1 MNPKSTDNMKHR
13 IAILMMAA
21 SASCSSTPTQSAVAK
36 ARGKDYTI
44 AECSMRHSQYVD
56 GIRSATTQDA
66 LDEYSSKAHK
76 ERQAMLYEMSY
87 LSSNGEITQE
97 QAQEWYR
104 SLKASALNE
113 ETAYK
118 EAARRVMASE
128 SGRSIQ

>member
-1 MNPKSTDNMKHR
+1 
-13 IAILMMAA
+13 
-21 SASCSSTPTQSAVAK
+21 
-36 ARGKDYTI
+36 
-44 AECSMRHSQYVD
+44 
-56 GIRSATTQDA
+56 
-66 LDEYSSKAHK
+66 
-76 ERQAMLYEMSY
+76 MLYEMSY

>member
-1 MNPKSTDNMKHR
+1 
-13 IAILMMAA
+13 
-21 SASCSSTPTQSAVAK
+21 
-36 ARGKDYTI
+36 
-44 AECSMRHSQYVD
+44 MRHSQYVD

-104 SLKASALNE
+104 ALKASALNE